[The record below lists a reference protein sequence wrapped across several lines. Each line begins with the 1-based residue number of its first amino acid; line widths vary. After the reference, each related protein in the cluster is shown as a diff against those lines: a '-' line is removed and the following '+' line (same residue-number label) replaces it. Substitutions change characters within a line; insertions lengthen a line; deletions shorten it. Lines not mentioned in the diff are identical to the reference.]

1 MADRTILLAQNKRH
15 ATRGL
20 SVVNPQEFLAY
31 QEDDD
36 NLTYIVDM
44 GAYLDGATIVLV
56 TRTPTGVVISNASNT
71 TTRLTQRLAG
81 YGHVDFRVQTSAG
94 DTEQFRVYI
103 QPRAANPAFFLTAGS
118 GGGITALDGDKG
130 DVIVSSAGSTWT
142 LDATAV
148 ASLNVFTDTLKGITP
163 ASGGGTSN
171 FLRADGTWATPP
183 GGGGGGGGPVSDA
196 DYGDIT
202 VSGTGTVW
210 TIDNNAVTLAK
221 MADMA
226 TASLIYRKTAGTGDP
241 EVQTLATLKT
251 DLGLTGT
258 NSGDQTITL
267 TGNVTGSGTGSFATT
282 IAAGAVGLSQM
293 ANMAT
298 SSLIYRK
305 TAGSG
310 APEVNTLATLKTD
323 LGLTGTN
330 SGDQTITL
338 TGDVTG
344 SGTGSFTTAIGA
356 GVIVDGDVNASAA
369 IAYSK
374 LASMTGGSVLLGN
387 ASNVPTVTA
396 LTGDVTVSNAGVTAI
411 GTGVI
416 VDGDV
421 NASAAIALSKLA
433 TQGARTFVANS
444 TSSTAVPTAV
454 SVATAQGMVGQFD
467 TVSAVNSATIDAGIN
482 HIRTAGYYATGD
494 GGGALYKRVAS
505 GAAGAGT
512 PRITSNSAA
521 TIWELDLDT
530 VNVLQFGAY
539 NNDTNAATTLS
550 AFQGAAAFSK
560 SVYIP
565 PGTYLISGTVTVTLN
580 GQRWYGDGFDACIVK
595 SNSTTLPMFTIT
607 EFLNN
612 TVIESFRLTRSVTA
626 TSGANGIDLQNKVV
640 GQTRFQNLL
649 AEKQW
654 DGFSI
659 GPTDWSEILDCIAQQ
674 NLNNGF
680 YIRNKNTAAATS
692 GPCQWNLTN
701 CLSQMNTARGFF
713 FQTQTG
719 PSQMIVGPL
728 KMCATFGNSGVGVG
742 FVGSATV
749 PINDARI
756 FGGFYGSDGNSE
768 LYLDTYGDQILIQN
782 CFLERSGLDPTGPT
796 LATPASNLGSGL
808 ELTVNNTG
816 AIINNVHSYDNSQD
830 GIASSATKI
839 TVTGSRCDNN
849 GRASGA
855 GRRNGVY
862 VVAGRATI
870 TGTICGNTSGS
881 PQSFGIRC
889 ADGNNVTAIGC
900 DLNGNGTS
908 SFDITSNANSL
919 TVVGCLPNTLNTE
932 IPILQVNAG
941 SATAPTITTDG
952 DLNTGWY
959 FPNADAVTATTG
971 GTRRFGILGGAYAG
985 HAHLGSLN
993 DAPSANDRSSSPVFN
1008 MLAINTNGMGICS
1021 FGDLTNTLGF
1031 VTNNTERMRIDV
1043 SGNVVVG
1050 AAALATT
1057 ATNGFLYVPTCA
1069 GTPTGTP
1076 TTHTGMAPIVVNTTN
1091 NKLYF
1096 YSGGAWRDAGP

>member
-1 MADRTILLAQNKRH
+1 
-15 ATRGL
+15 
-20 SVVNPQEFLAY
+20 
-31 QEDDD
+31 
-36 NLTYIVDM
+36 
-44 GAYLDGATIVLV
+44 
-56 TRTPTGVVISNASNT
+56 
-71 TTRLTQRLAG
+71 
-81 YGHVDFRVQTSAG
+81 
-94 DTEQFRVYI
+94 
-103 QPRAANPAFFLTAGS
+103 
-118 GGGITALDGDKG
+118 
-130 DVIVSSAGSTWT
+130 
-142 LDATAV
+142 
-148 ASLNVFTDTLKGITP
+148 
-163 ASGGGTSN
+163 
-171 FLRADGTWATPP
+171 
-183 GGGGGGGGPVSDA
+183 
-196 DYGDIT
+196 
-202 VSGTGTVW
+202 
-210 TIDNNAVTLAK
+210 
-221 MADMA
+221 
-226 TASLIYRKTAGTGDP
+226 
-241 EVQTLATLKT
+241 
-251 DLGLTGT
+251 
-258 NSGDQTITL
+258 
-267 TGNVTGSGTGSFATT
+267 
-282 IAAGAVGLSQM
+282 
-293 ANMAT
+293 
-298 SSLIYRK
+298 
-305 TAGSG
+305 
-310 APEVNTLATLKTD
+310 
-323 LGLTGTN
+323 
-330 SGDQTITL
+330 
-338 TGDVTG
+338 
-344 SGTGSFTTAIGA
+344 
-356 GVIVDGDVNASAA
+356 
-369 IAYSK
+369 
-374 LASMTGGSVLLGN
+374 
-387 ASNVPTVTA
+387 
-396 LTGDVTVSNAGVTAI
+396 VTVSNAGVTAI

-941 SATAPTITTDG
+941 SATAPSITTDS
-952 DLNTGWY
+952 DLNTGIY
-959 FPNADAVTATTG
+959 FPTADTVAITTAGAKRFRVASG
-971 GTRRFGILGGAYAG
+971 GNVGIGA
-985 HAHLGSLN
+985 LN
-993 DAPSANDRSSSPVFN
+993 DTPGATGFNDF
-1008 MLAINTNGMGICS
+1008 LAFNTNGSGFGAI
-1021 FGDLTNTLGF
+1021 GDLTKIVGIATDS
-1031 VTNNTERMRIDV
+1031 VERMRIDV
-1043 SGNVVVG
+1043 TGNVVINT
-1050 AAALATT
+1050 AALATT
-1057 ATNGFLYVPTCA
+1057 ATDGFLYVPTCA

-1076 TTHTGMAPIVVNTTN
+1076 TTYTGRAPIVVNTTN